1 MMMKRNT
8 SEQQTAV
15 EKRFRAVKNGENAG
29 G

>member
-1 MMMKRNT
+1 MMKRNT

-15 EKRFRAVKNGENAG
+15 EKRFRAVKNGENG